1 MITFA
6 ILALSVA
13 KCLGLKKGASAP
25 ILRPK
30 SLIFSLSVL
39 STILS
44 TYFEFFKHWIGQNIK
59 GFEFSFFMF
68 LNFKPLLPI

>member
-1 MITFA
+1 MYDYIRY
-6 ILALSVA
+6 LALSVA
-13 KCLGLKKGASAP
+13 KCFGLKKGASAP

-44 TYFEFFKHWIGQNIK
+44 TYFEFF
-59 GFEFSFFMF
+59 
-68 LNFKPLLPI
+68 